1 MSGRLYRVCLF
12 GAVALGLLAG
22 PTWADE
28 GTSASSDGGV
38 ARLESLLEAQQKKI
52 EALEQQVATAQ
63 QADMNAARVDQMKQQ
78 IREVLSEQEF
88 RESLMPSTVQAGYD
102 NGFFI
107 KSSDDKFKIKFN
119 GLFQFRYTYYGT
131 RRDNRYLSPG
141 LHRTDRSGFD
151 IARARL
157 RLSGNVYNKDLTYLI
172 EFDSSSPNNL
182 NTTLIYGWVNYRIF
196 DELQIKAGV
205 FQLASTR
212 ANIGSTSLMQ
222 FVDYP
227 MMNGIFGMTRGLGV
241 RIWGKL
247 FKGRG
252 EYYLDIV
259 NALNGPTRQT
269 ITTDETQNASGHDN
283 NPGIVF
289 RTVWN
294 IITGSCAYPGDEG
307 DMIDPCDYAIHTSPA
322 WNVGFHYAYTE
333 DWRKGTLQIPFPRQ
347 TFFRDGGFGLT
358 SSQGLQVH
366 QFGFDTG
373 FKIQGFSLTGE
384 YVLRLLDVRDA
395 AHAPYTPLFLLTGDD
410 STNAQHGG
418 YVQAGYLL
426 PIPGFERKIE
436 VVGRVGGMSAL
447 SGGQEGTWDYGG
459 GINYYIE
466 GQRVKLQMD
475 ISKVSEAPFSSAQY
489 SLANVNDDAFIWR
502 VQLQVAF

>member
-1 MSGRLYRVCLF
+1 MSGRQYRVCLF
-12 GAVALGLLAG
+12 GAVLASLLAG
-22 PTWADE
+22 PVWADE
-28 GTSASSDGGV
+28 GTPASSDGSV

-52 EALEQQVATAQ
+52 DVLEQQVATAQ
-63 QADMNAARVDQMKQQ
+63 SADMDSARIEQMKQQ

-107 KSSDDKFKIKFN
+107 KSSDDKFQIKFN
-119 GLFQFRYTYYGT
+119 GQFQFRYTYYGT
-131 RRDNRYLSPG
+131 RQENRYLSPG
-141 LHRTDRSGFD
+141 LRRHDRSGFD

-157 RLSGNVYNKDLTYLI
+157 RLSGHAYSKDLTYLI
-172 EFDSSSPNNL
+172 EFDSSSPADL
-182 NTTLIYGWVNYRIF
+182 DTTLLYGWVNYRVI
-196 DELQIKAGV
+196 DEFQIKAGV
-205 FQLASTR
+205 FLTATTR
-212 ANIGSTSLMQ
+212 ANIGSTAAMQ

-227 MMNGIFGMTRGLGV
+227 IANGVFGLSRALGV
-241 RIWGKL
+241 RMWGKL

-252 EYYLDIV
+252 IYYLDIM
-259 NALNGPTRQT
+259 NALNGPTRET
-269 ITTDETQNASGHDN
+269 ITTDETQNADGHDN
-283 NPGIVF
+283 NPGIAF

-294 IITGSCAYPGDEG
+294 IITGSCAYPADEG
-307 DMIDPCDYAIHTSPA
+307 DFVDPCDYAIHTSPA

-333 DWRKGTLQIPFPRQ
+333 DWHKGTLRIPFPRR

-395 AHAPYTPLFLLTGDD
+395 DHAPYTPLFLLTGDD

-436 VVGRVGGMSAL
+436 VVGRVGGVSAL

-466 GQRVKLQMD
+466 GHRVKLQMD
-475 ISKVSEAPFSSAQY
+475 ITKVSEAAFSNATY
-489 SLANVNDDAFIWR
+489 SLANVNDDALIWR